1 MSHGDSGSFGEF
13 GPDVE
18 PTSTKS
24 EDPLHRVDDG
34 FDDIPTI
41 SDDMLDHERIDL
53 EAGMRVLPPATITLM
68 LACLAVYFRQVCIGG
83 LDNEGRVIA
92 TGAMHRP
99 ELVRGELWRLVSG
112 AFMHANAEH
121 LISNMLMLFVLGMA
135 CEHAFGLGPF
145 LFLYVMACIVGSLAV
160 TVSAT
165 PTVGASGAIFGLAGE
180 IVALILV
187 HRRRIEL
194 RDHRLGIVLAIWAT
208 YTLGLGALRSDRI
221 QLLPHGWT
229 CGWIGPW
236 GDFTPGVAERSG
248 RAGRT

>member
-1 MSHGDSGSFGEF
+1 
-13 GPDVE
+13 
-18 PTSTKS
+18 
-24 EDPLHRVDDG
+24 
-34 FDDIPTI
+34 
-41 SDDMLDHERIDL
+41 MLDHERIDL

-68 LACLAVYFRQVCIGG
+68 LACLAVYFRQVWIGG

-180 IVALILV
+180 IYCGTIYRSSKA
-187 HRRRIEL
+187 
-194 RDHRLGIVLAIWAT
+194 DQSCATIVLGSSWQSGQLTRWVSALLDPIVSNSCHMGGLAGG
-208 YTLGLGALRSDRI
+208 LALGAILPAALLSDRAELAARDMTRVQTCLAI
-221 QLLPHGWT
+221 VVLLGSAVFFLPHLN
-229 CGWIGPW
+229 
-236 GDFTPGVAERSG
+236 
-248 RAGRT
+248 